1 MIIKNFLKK
10 TQNNKSPIS
19 SKDWNK
25 RISPFAVDI
34 IKKLQDHNYEAYLVG
49 GCVRDLLANIE
60 PKDFDIATNAEP
72 KEIRKIFKAS
82 RIIGKRFQLVHVY
95 KGRQIIEVATFR
107 AGLNKNDTNIE
118 NDLIKDDAGKIIRDN
133 IWGSIEDDCNRRDFT
148 INAIYF
154 CPINKTFKDFHD
166 GIQHVK
172 EKKVI
177 SIGDPLYRFEEDP
190 VRSLRAMRFATKLNF
205 KIDSKV
211 KKAIYKKGDLLDGI
225 SNARLFDEFC
235 KIFLN
240 GYGYENFKKLES
252 YGVAKYLLNL
262 EKKYSENK
270 VYTESFKNTDKRYK
284 DGKSITPGF
293 LLAAIL
299 WPRLIERCS
308 FDKGINVRKFFRS
321 MDSIIAEQQR
331 ITAIPRKFTSY
342 IKDIWYLQLKLNDRL
357 KNNPNKIIKHPR
369 FRAGYDFLLI
379 RENASK
385 DKSDLGKWWTSFQH
399 ADTKSKQKMIEKV
412 RKTIE
417 IDGNFNPRK
426 GEGKEFGFSDEL
438 R

>member
-49 GCVRDLLANIE
+49 GCVRDLLANVE

-270 VYTESFKNTDKRYK
+270 VYTESFKNTDKRHK
-284 DGKSITPGF
+284 DGQSITPGF

-321 MDSIIAEQQR
+321 MDSVIAEQQK

>member
-107 AGLNKNDTNIE
+107 AGLNKNNTNIE

-205 KIDSKV
+205 KIDGKV

-240 GYGYENFKKLES
+240 GYGYENFKKLQS

-284 DGKSITPGF
+284 DGRSITPGF

>member
-107 AGLNKNDTNIE
+107 AGLNKNNTNIE

-205 KIDSKV
+205 KIDGKV

-331 ITAIPRKFTSY
+331 ITAIPRKCTSY

-417 IDGNFNPRK
+417 IDGNLNPRK

>member
-107 AGLNKNDTNIE
+107 AGLNKNNTNIE

-205 KIDSKV
+205 KIDGKV

-240 GYGYENFKKLES
+240 GYGYENFKKLQS

>member
-107 AGLNKNDTNIE
+107 AGLNKNNTNIE

-240 GYGYENFKKLES
+240 GYGYENFKKLQS

>member
-107 AGLNKNDTNIE
+107 AGLNKNNTNIE

-205 KIDSKV
+205 KIDGKV

-357 KNNPNKIIKHPR
+357 KNNPNKVIKHPR

-385 DKSDLGKWWTSFQH
+385 DKSDRGKW
-399 ADTKSKQKMIEKV
+399 
-412 RKTIE
+412 
-417 IDGNFNPRK
+417 
-426 GEGKEFGFSDEL
+426 
-438 R
+438 

>member
-107 AGLNKNDTNIE
+107 AGLNKNNTNIE

-299 WPRLIERCS
+299 WPKLIERCS

-417 IDGNFNPRK
+417 IDGNLNPRK

>member
-1 MIIKNFLKK
+1 M
-10 TQNNKSPIS
+10 S

-107 AGLNKNDTNIE
+107 AGLNKNNTNIE

-299 WPRLIERCS
+299 WPKLIERCS